1 MGNTKKDWTRLLQYA
16 VASML
21 ILCLV
26 IIWLNNNYLFLG
38 FAASILSALVCL
50 IGLIGFSLAFRGSAQ
65 VNKSEA
71 PTWLVIGLSLGFLSI
86 MDLIKGFGAFQP
98 AIPSLQRAEGDVHIL
113 FYAVFCSGIFLFP
126 RQPSSVSD
134 KIRLFLEFGI
144 LFLSAGL
151 FFWAFV
157 NSPSLIHAQVSSF
170 TSQYSLVIPVID
182 VMVIWQIHKFL
193 SSREHNSQI
202 PAQIPMLAG
211 FSMLFI
217 ADTLF
222 SYKLLTAAAFNEN
235 IAQGLWI
242 LGRASL
248 ATSGLF
254 QARYLLSSPGNPIAQ
269 SSLHHT
275 VRVNGWAAIFP
286 YLWVVAMYGLL
297 VFNYHAGYLSNFEML
312 TWGVG
317 VILLMVIARQVF
329 SQFEIS
335 RLLEQLENANLKLEE
350 HVSQRTQE
358 LETLNHRLLAEISS
372 KDQAMDGLAISETHF
387 RTLVEQIPA
396 VTYFY
401 DVDNLTQPSYVSPQ
415 IEVLLGN
422 TSEHWKSQRWAWD
435 QSIHPEDKERVVG
448 RLKECL
454 DSEEPFR
461 AEYRLVALDGS
472 VKWVEDRANWVRNA
486 KGQISWWQGIIL
498 DVTRRIAV
506 FENLKYQST
515 LIENV
520 SDAIF
525 STGVDDQVLSWNQAA
540 ERIYGWRAEEVL
552 GRRITDFIQPAAN
565 MEQGTSGLE
574 APLFEELLQ
583 HCKDGSTVHIQTSVT
598 PIMDPSGRPTRA
610 IFVNRDI
617 SSSKKNEELLERYRL
632 LFARAR
638 DVILFVRLK
647 DGRILECN
655 QAAELEYGYLREK
668 LLTLRITDLRSP
680 DTLSQV
686 AGQMRQANSDGILFE
701 SLHRRKDGSVF
712 PVEVNSIGTDFD
724 GERSNLSI
732 IRNISKRK
740 DAENA
745 ARSAHL
751 LLEKTFASLEE
762 IIIVQDPNNKIILQV
777 NSACQRI
784 LGYSPIELI
793 GSTPRCLFN
802 TEEEYENWGQRIKD
816 ALEKIGSFH
825 AEIPIRTKD
834 GGQILAEMSINDI
847 RDDSNL
853 SVGFVGSLHDITQRR
868 EAENALRAS
877 EARYKA
883 LFKNMNEGI
892 AVIGFQSM
900 EEDEATIQFLEA
912 NPAFLQLLDLSRKD
926 ISTTKIEDIFSGD
939 KAIWAER
946 YRKVALYGESLEFHE
961 YYRPL
966 GKYFNVMAFCPEP
979 GKFGMLLLDITE
991 QKRAEKD
998 LRDYADRLQ
1007 ALSRR
1012 LLNIQED
1019 ERRHLGR
1026 ELHDEIGQGLTG
1038 LKYTI
1043 EASIE
1048 KMPDSERSVMNMSL
1062 TMVNDLILLVRELS
1076 LNLRPPMLDDFGLVP
1091 ALIWLCDR
1099 CRQFS
1104 GLEIIFEQ
1112 TGLEARLPSDTE
1124 TGAYRIVQEALTN
1137 IIRHAETHQATVR
1150 IWKGSSRISLQILDR
1165 GKGFDVTGAIAAAQS
1180 AGLSGILERARLL
1193 NGDIQIES
1201 NPGEGT
1207 NISGWLP
1214 IELSQAKERL

>member
-1 MGNTKKDWTRLLQYA
+1 M
-16 VASML
+16 
-21 ILCLV
+21 
-26 IIWLNNNYLFLG
+26 
-38 FAASILSALVCL
+38 
-50 IGLIGFSLAFRGSAQ
+50 GLIGGIGFLSAFRVSIR
-65 VNKSEA
+65 VNKKEA
-71 PTWLVIGLSLGFLSI
+71 LTWLVIALSLGLLGLL
-86 MDLIKGFGAFQP
+86 DLIKAFGDFQP
-98 AIPSLQRAEGDVHIL
+98 SVGLVQIAERSALVL
-113 FYAVFCSGIFLFP
+113 FYTVFGIGVLIFP
-126 RQPSSVSD
+126 RRPSSVAETS
-134 KIRLFLEFGI
+134 RLLLEFG
-144 LFLSAGL
+144 FLLLAVAL
-151 FFWAFV
+151 FFWSFANTPF
-157 NSPSLIHAQVSSF
+157 LLHGEISSF
-170 TSQYSLVIPVID
+170 DLRYSFVFPVVD
-182 VMVIWQIHKFL
+182 LMAIWQIHKFL
-193 SSREHNSQI
+193 SPWEHNRQI
-202 PAQIPMLAG
+202 PARVPLLVG
-211 FSMLFI
+211 FSILFLS
-217 ADTLF
+217 DTLF
-222 SYKLLTAAAFNEN
+222 SYKLLTGGAFNEN
-235 IAQGLWI
+235 IVQGLWVV
-242 LGRASL
+242 GRALL
-248 ATSGLF
+248 ATAGLF
-254 QARYLLSSPGNPIAQ
+254 QARYWLSQAGHPILQLTLHHSVRAAIW
-269 SSLHHT
+269 SSL
-275 VRVNGWAAIFP
+275 FP
-286 YLWVVAMYGLL
+286 YLWAIATYGLL
-297 VFNYHAGYLSNFEML
+297 IFNYHAGYLSNFEIL

-317 VILLMVIARQVF
+317 LILLIVIARQIF
-329 SQFEIS
+329 SQFEIT
-335 RLLEQLENANLKLEE
+335 RLLEQLEKSNLKLEE

-358 LETLNHRLLAEISS
+358 LETLNHKLLAEISS
-372 KDQAMDGLAISETHF
+372 KDQAMEALAISETHF

-415 IEVLLGN
+415 IEALLGS
-422 TSEHWKSQRWAWD
+422 TSEHWKSQKWAWD

-454 DSEEPFR
+454 DSEEAFR

-552 GRRITDFIQPAAN
+552 GKRITDFIQPATN

-598 PIMDPSGRPTRA
+598 PILDPSGRPTRA

-638 DVILFVRLK
+638 DVILFVRLN

-655 QAAELEYGYLREK
+655 QAAELEYGYSREK

-701 SLHRRKDGSVF
+701 SFHRRRDGSVF
-712 PVEVNSIGTDFD
+712 PVEVSSIGTDFE

-740 DAENA
+740 DAEKA

-751 LLEKTFASLEE
+751 MLEKTFASLEE
-762 IIIVQDPNNKIILQV
+762 IIIVQDPHNKIILQV

-793 GSTPRCLFN
+793 GSTTRCLFN
-802 TEEEYENWGQRIKD
+802 TEEEYENLGQMIVASIK
-816 ALEKIGSFH
+816 KTGSFH
-825 AEIPIRTKD
+825 TEIPIRTKD
-834 GGQILAEMSINDI
+834 GGQILVEMSINDI
-847 RDDSNL
+847 RDDSNF

-892 AVIGFQSM
+892 AVIGFQGT
-900 EEDEATIQFLEA
+900 EEGEAEIQFLEA

-926 ISTTKIEDIFSGD
+926 IAATRLKDIFSED
-939 KAIWAER
+939 EATWAER
-946 YRKVALYGESLEFHE
+946 YRRVAMYGESLEFQE

-966 GKYFNVMAFCPEP
+966 GKDFTVMAFCPEP

-991 QKRAEKD
+991 QKRAEKA

-1048 KMPDSERSVMNMSL
+1048 RMPDSERSVMNLSL
-1062 TMVNDLILLVRELS
+1062 KMVNDLILLVRELS

-1091 ALIWLCDR
+1091 ALVWLCDR

-1104 GLEIIFEQ
+1104 GLEILLEQ
-1112 TGLEARLPSDTE
+1112 AGLEARLPSDVE

-1137 IIRHAETHQATVR
+1137 IIRHAETQQATVR
-1150 IWKGSSRISLQILDR
+1150 IWKGSSRISLQILDM
-1165 GKGFDVTGAIAAAQS
+1165 GKGFDVTGTIAAAQS

-1201 NPGEGT
+1201 NPGAGT

-1214 IELSQAKERL
+1214 IDLSQAKERV